1 MGLFVGIIAT
11 IKETRLWVPGLLCG
25 CGCVAVVQ
33 LLSRARLFATP
44 WTAARQASLSITSS
58 WSLLMFMSVES
69 VIPSNHLILCR
80 PFLLLPSI
88 FLSIRVFSNES
99 ALHIRWPKYWSFS
112 FSIRPS
118 SKYSGLISF
127 RMDWFDLLIVYVW
140 GGASQRDCQ
149 TLTSGKLMSD
159 KLSLHKSGGK
169 DYAQQW
175 GAFKKGN
182 FTVCQGSWGQAR
194 MKALKSKTCFWQRW
208 LSLPSKMEGDGEWTL
223 LYSFLFKQFLIKTVF
238 DSHIPPPFFLKSSF

>member
-44 WTAARQASLSITSS
+44 WTATRQASLSITSS

-99 ALHIRWPKYWSFS
+99 ALHIRWPKYWSFN
-112 FSIRPS
+112 FSIRAS
-118 SKYSGLISF
+118 NEYSGLILL
-127 RMDWFDLLIVYVW
+127 RINRFDLL
-140 GGASQRDCQ
+140 AAQR
-149 TLTSGKLMSD
+149 
-159 KLSLHKSGGK
+159 
-169 DYAQQW
+169 
-175 GAFKKGN
+175 
-182 FTVCQGSWGQAR
+182 
-194 MKALKSKTCFWQRW
+194 ALKSLFQHQFEGNNSPA
-208 LSLPSKMEGDGEWTL
+208 LSLSYGPSLTFIYEYWKNH
-223 LYSFLFKQFLIKTVF
+223 SFDYIINSQNFIIINKL
-238 DSHIPPPFFLKSSF
+238 